1 MMVKLCLQVYRFR
14 CDIYIYTYIKKV
26 NSQLLN
32 AGLLYFK
39 SFESASYYES
49 TQMKMNI
56 VAQPVLIHSVFTVVK
71 NVTELTECEALP

>member
-1 MMVKLCLQVYRFR
+1 MIKKKKKE
-14 CDIYIYTYIKKV
+14 KKV

-56 VAQPVLIHSVFTVVK
+56 VAQPQYADTLSVY
-71 NVTELTECEALP
+71 CR

>member
-14 CDIYIYTYIKKV
+14 CDKKKEKKV

-32 AGLLYFK
+32 AGLLDFK